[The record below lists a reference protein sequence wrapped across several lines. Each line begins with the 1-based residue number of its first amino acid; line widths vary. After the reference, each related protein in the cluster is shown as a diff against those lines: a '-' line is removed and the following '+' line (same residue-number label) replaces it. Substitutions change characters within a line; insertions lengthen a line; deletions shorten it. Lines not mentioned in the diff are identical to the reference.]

1 MKTTSPLATK
11 IRQLREAKG
20 LTQSALAKAASVSER
35 TIRRIEQG
43 TETPSFFTLQAVAG
57 ALGVDK
63 ETLLRLAKNPP
74 RPGDKVQIVP
84 IPDGHALLNTLA
96 DSHAYTLN
104 ADNAEDEEVAALVRE
119 ILDAVEWA
127 EIWDELAP
135 SARYDAGRQLSETI
149 RRLES
154 HSWAV
159 CVVRRF
165 GIQSSTGRI
174 PSWITSELCV
184 KKLDPNLLEQVR
196 SAMSDSQPAP
206 SDCLHVPL

>member
-20 LTQSALAKAASVSER
+20 LTQSALARAACLSER

-63 ETLLRLAKNPP
+63 EALLRLTKNPP

-96 DSHAYTLN
+96 DSHAYMLN
-104 ADNAEDEEVAALVRE
+104 PDNAEDEEVAALVRE

-127 EIWDELAP
+127 DIWDELAP

-149 RRLES
+149 KRLES
-154 HSWAV
+154 HSWVV
-159 CVVRRF
+159 CVVRRL
-165 GIQSSTGRI
+165 GVHTSTGPI

-184 KKLDPNLLEQVR
+184 KKLDPDLVQQVQNMLR
-196 SAMSDSQPAP
+196 EREPQTAGQNA
-206 SDCLHVPL
+206 